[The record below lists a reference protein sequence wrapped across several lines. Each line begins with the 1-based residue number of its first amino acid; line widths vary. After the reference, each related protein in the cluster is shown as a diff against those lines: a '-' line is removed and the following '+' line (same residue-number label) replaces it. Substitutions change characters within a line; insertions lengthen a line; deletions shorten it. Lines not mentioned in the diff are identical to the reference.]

1 MAFLVLAYQ
10 HTSRVHTITTPL
22 PMRMPTGVP
31 RMHPNLIPSLTLPPL
46 NCHSLQHDPSLAL
59 LPFLPVALYIGNLHV
74 SLPPLALLPQR
85 SMLRTRPLN
94 FFSVS
99 QTPFITSLIKTFSSR
114 LAGLLLFIMTIDP
127 VLTGVKALQ
136 PKILA
141 IFKFGKIIFVKIL
154 QMTSLRFFTYL
165 AHSTSRT
172 SSPKK

>member
-1 MAFLVLAYQ
+1 MQ
-10 HTSRVHTITTPL
+10 
-22 PMRMPTGVP
+22 MPTGVP
-31 RMHPNLIPSLTLPPL
+31 RMHPNLIQSLTSPNL
-46 NCHSLQHDPSLAL
+46 NRHSLQHDPSLAL
-59 LPFLPVALYIGNLHV
+59 LPFLPVALSIGNLPV
-74 SLPPLALLPQR
+74 SLPLPSALLLLR
-85 SMLRTRPLN
+85 SMLQTRPPN

-99 QTPFITSLIKTFSSR
+99 QTPFITSLTKTFSSC
-114 LAGLLLFIMTIDP
+114 LAGLPPFIMTIDP

-136 PKILA
+136 PKIHA